1 MARNKKLVK
10 QISAVIKPWA
20 ESAEAPP
27 FSERQLLIMALAS
40 SPRPMTEEAAYEW
53 ILDHFKYYKKAMF
66 AELWQSQT
74 GDLPCDSYA
83 GSPSAY
89 DRSENIPS
97 FIEEFLSCF
106 YMVDLPLIEIAY
118 PNEVRFMVSSAG
130 AHASLSDLLNDGPD
144 DASPFRFFEL
154 PPELRNRIYEMFFRY
169 PASGLCY
176 DGPGRRFEML
186 TRSLNDMADDIDC
199 WDASEAAP
207 FFTPAPRDILMPL
220 SIDRQFYSEAMPIF
234 YRINHFH
241 FDGYRSLWD
250 SLSALNESRRRH
262 IRYISVCDSR
272 CGASV
277 YFPGAVKSLLQ
288 PENLRVLNLQFDEE
302 AWLVRSKGGKIKKYD
317 SIMKHPGVAQLRKM
331 RGLSQV
337 FLRGCPRLEAE
348 IKADM
353 LSPKP
358 DLPLVK
364 ARPSK
369 RATQGG
375 AAATEEKHE
384 RRKAA

>member
-27 FSERQLLIMALAS
+27 FSERQLLIMVLAS
-40 SPRPMTEEAAYEW
+40 SPRPMTQEAACEW
-53 ILDHFKYYKKAMF
+53 TLDHFEYYKKAMF

-74 GDLPCDSYA
+74 RDLSWDSYA

-89 DRSENIPS
+89 HRSENIPNL
-97 FIEEFLSCF
+97 IEEFLSCF
-106 YMVDLPLIEIAY
+106 YMV
-118 PNEVRFMVSSAG
+118 RFTVSSAG
-130 AHASLSDLLNDGPD
+130 AHASLSDLPNDGPD
-144 DASPFRFFEL
+144 DASPFRLFEL
-154 PPELRNRIYEMFFRY
+154 PPEPRKIYEMVFRY

-186 TRSLNDMADDIDC
+186 TRSLNDMANDIDC

-220 SIDRQFYSEAMPIF
+220 SINRQFYSEAVPIF

-250 SLSALNESRRRH
+250 SLSALNESRSRH
-262 IRYISVCDSR
+262 IRYISVRDSR

-288 PENLRVLNLQFDEE
+288 LENLRVLNLQFDEE
-302 AWLVRSKGGKIKKYD
+302 AWLERSKGGKIKKYD
-317 SIMKHPGVAQLRKM
+317 SIMKHPGVAELRKM

-337 FLRGCPRLEAE
+337 FLRGCPGLEAE
-348 IKADM
+348 IQADM

-364 ARPSK
+364 ARPTK

-375 AAATEEKHE
+375 TATTEEKHG
-384 RRKAA
+384 KQQAA